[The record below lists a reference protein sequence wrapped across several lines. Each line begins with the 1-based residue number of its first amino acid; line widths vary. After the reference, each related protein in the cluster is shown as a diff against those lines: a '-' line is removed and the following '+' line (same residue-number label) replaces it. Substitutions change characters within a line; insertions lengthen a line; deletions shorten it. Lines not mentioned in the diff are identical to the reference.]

1 MDIILRFR
9 EIMDMKCRRKKEKKQ
24 NQSLEECPSEEGKQ
38 KQRSLQAE
46 KTDHSPIYSF
56 YTGIR
61 RVFFRIL
68 NKGRFSGSMT
78 AEAAVI
84 VPIFLLTVST
94 LLSVLDIYRVQALV
108 KNSLHQSALELG
120 TYAYASEIGQDSPAG
135 MISSSVCAIYA
146 KTRIPDL
153 GDYVKVSTSDSVY
166 ENHTVKLRARIE
178 YRIPLSIV
186 PLPKLYFYNESQ
198 VNSWVGKGTDDKTGI
213 TDSSWGEMVYV
224 SEYESVYH
232 TTASCSHLDL
242 AVHQEVLNHMD
253 SLRNAYGSKYHLC
266 EKCGTASTGNITV
279 YYTEK
284 GDCYHMQEECSG
296 LKRTVRLVRKSET
309 EGVHQCQRC
318 MAKEDS

>member
-1 MDIILRFR
+1 
-9 EIMDMKCRRKKEKKQ
+9 MKCRRKKEKKQ

-61 RVFFRIL
+61 RAFFRIL
-68 NKGRFSGSMT
+68 NKRKLSGSMT
-78 AEAAVI
+78 AEAVVT

-94 LLSVLDIYRVQALV
+94 LLSILDIYRVQALV

-120 TYAYASEIGQDSPAG
+120 TYAYVSEKGQDTPAG
-135 MISSSVCAIYA
+135 IISSSACAIYA
-146 KTRIPDL
+146 KTRIPYL

-186 PLPKLYFYNESQ
+186 PFPKLYFYNESQ
-198 VNSWVGKGTDDKTGI
+198 VDSWVGKGTEDKTGI
-213 TDSSWGEMVYV
+213 MDSTWEEMVYV

-232 TTASCSHLDL
+232 TNASCSHLEL
-242 AVHQEVLNHMD
+242 AVHQDVLNHME
-253 SLRNAYGSKYHLC
+253 SLRNAYGNKYHMC
-266 EKCGTASTGNITV
+266 EKCGIASSGNTAV

-296 LKRTVRLVRKSET
+296 LKRTVRLVKKSET
-309 EGVHQCQRC
+309 EGIHQCQRC
-318 MAKEDS
+318 MAKEAS